1 MVNDTRAA
9 RRTLA
14 VLLLALSFAVAA
26 CGSQAESASR
36 TPVVQTVPEGQFTAE
51 FPTAPVYKEETFTAA
66 GQTLVLNSYMGET
79 AGETVAVGYVDYP
92 KGLTLSLSGAA
103 EGSASSM
110 NGTIQTRS
118 ETTFMGHPTLDV
130 VLTTPEGQVYARYV
144 LRERRLYTL
153 IGVGADGKPA
163 SYDRLVE
170 TFVMH

>member
-1 MVNDTRAA
+1 MDNHTQAV

-14 VLLLALSFAVAA
+14 VVLLAVSVATAA
-26 CGSQAESASR
+26 CGSTAESTTSA
-36 TPVVQTVPEGQFTAE
+36 PVLQTVPEGRFTAE

-66 GQTLVLNSYMGET
+66 GHTLVLNSYTGET
-79 AGETVAVGYVDYP
+79 AQGTVAVGYVDYP

-118 ETTFMGHPTLDV
+118 ETTFMGHPALDV
-130 VLTTPEGQVYARYV
+130 VVTTPEGPVYARYV

-153 IGVGADGKPA
+153 IGVGADGRPA